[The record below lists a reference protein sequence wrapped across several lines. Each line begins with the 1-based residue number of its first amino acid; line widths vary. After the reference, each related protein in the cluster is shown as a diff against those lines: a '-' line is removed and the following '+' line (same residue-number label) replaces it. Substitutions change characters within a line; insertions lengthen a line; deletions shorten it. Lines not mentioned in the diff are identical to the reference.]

1 MRMFVLIFYF
11 VIILLYIV
19 ILVEML
25 GEVMNVLKYGNFWF
39 FEFFLY
45 FVNVK

>member
-19 ILVEML
+19 ILVKML
-25 GEVMNVLKYGNFWF
+25 GEVMNVLKYGNF
-39 FEFFLY
+39 
-45 FVNVK
+45 